1 MADELNFKVKPDS
14 GLHQPSLATA
24 PKPAVEAAPAA
35 GQATMDTSQID
46 AVHKVARDLK
56 RIMNSTS
63 RLKPEAA
70 GHLAQVS
77 KWTDDYLTG
86 LDAARKLSEN
96 AGGALSEAQR
106 ELSLA
111 LDEFLRLEGEGGNVA
126 SPSQQRHTDDLSQ
139 ALRRLNT
146 LIPAAQTTF
155 STSSG
160 PNDPP
165 NPEIEPGEPGAPE
178 VNPSPAPEGN
188 PDVLPD
194 IPPIDRPEIAHPETS
209 RSQVG

>member
-1 MADELNFKVKPDS
+1 MADDFNFKVKPDS

-24 PKPAVEAAPAA
+24 QKPTVETAPAA
-35 GQATMDTSQID
+35 AQTGLDTSQID
-46 AVHKVARDLK
+46 AVHKVSRDLK
-56 RIMNSTS
+56 RIMNTTS

-70 GHLAQVS
+70 GYLAQVS
-77 KWTDDYLTG
+77 KWADDYLAG

-126 SPSQQRHTDDLSQ
+126 SPSQQRYTDDLSQ

-146 LIPAAQTTF
+146 LIPAAQMTF
-155 STSSG
+155 SG

-165 NPEIEPGEPGAPE
+165 NPEVEPAEPASPE
-178 VNPSPAPEGN
+178 INPEPAPESN

-194 IPPIDRPEIAHPETS
+194 IPPVDRPEITRPH
-209 RSQVG
+209 G

>member
-24 PKPAVEAAPAA
+24 PKPTAETVPVP

-63 RLKPEAA
+63 RLKPEAS

-106 ELSLA
+106 ELSMA

-139 ALRRLNT
+139 ALRRLNSV
-146 LIPAAQTTF
+146 IAAAQTTF
-155 STSSG
+155 STSG
-160 PNDPP
+160 PNDPS
-165 NPEIEPGEPGAPE
+165 NPEIEPSQPSEPE
-178 VNPSPAPEGN
+178 INPVPAPEGN

-194 IPPIDRPEIAHPETS
+194 IPPVDRPEIS
-209 RSQVG
+209 RPQAG

>member
-1 MADELNFKVKPDS
+1 MADDFNFKVKPDS
-14 GLHQPSLATA
+14 GLHQLSLATA
-24 PKPAVEAAPAA
+24 PTPVAGTAPAA
-35 GQATMDTSQID
+35 AQTGLDTSQID
-46 AVHKVARDLK
+46 AVHKVSRDLK

-77 KWTDDYLTG
+77 KWADDYLTG

-126 SPSQQRHTDDLSQ
+126 SPSQQRYTDDLTQ

-146 LIPAAQTTF
+146 LIPAAQMTF
-155 STSSG
+155 GASG

-165 NPEIEPGEPGAPE
+165 NPEIEPGEPASPE
-178 VNPSPAPEGN
+178 INPVPAPEGN

-194 IPPIDRPEIAHPETS
+194 IPPVDRPEIG
-209 RSQVG
+209 RQVG

>member
-1 MADELNFKVKPDS
+1 MADDFNFKVKLDS
-14 GLHQPSLATA
+14 GLHQPSLSAA
-24 PKPAVEAAPAA
+24 PKTVAEPAPAA
-35 GQATMDTSQID
+35 QPGLDTSQID
-46 AVHKVARDLK
+46 AVHKVSRDLK
-56 RIMNSTS
+56 RIIGSAS

-111 LDEFLRLEGEGGNVA
+111 LDEYLRLEGEGGNVA
-126 SPSQQRHTDDLSQ
+126 SPSQQRYTDDLSQ
-139 ALRRLNT
+139 ALRRLNA

-155 STSSG
+155 NVNSG

-165 NPEIEPGEPGAPE
+165 NPEVEPGDPGVPE
-178 VNPSPAPEGN
+178 VNPVPAPEGN
-188 PDVLPD
+188 PEVLPD
-194 IPPIDRPEIAHPETS
+194 IPPIDRPEVSKP
-209 RSQVG
+209 

>member
-1 MADELNFKVKPDS
+1 MADDFNFKVKPDS

-24 PKPAVEAAPAA
+24 QKPAAETAQAAAQA
-35 GQATMDTSQID
+35 GLDIGQVD
-46 AVHKVARDLK
+46 AVHKVSRDLK

-63 RLKPEAA
+63 RLKPETA
-70 GHLAQVS
+70 GHLAQVV

-96 AGGALSEAQR
+96 AGGALGEAQR

-146 LIPAAQTTF
+146 VIAAAQTTF
-155 STSSG
+155 SASSG

-165 NPEIEPGEPGAPE
+165 NPEIEPNEPTGPE
-178 VNPSPAPEGN
+178 INPTPAPEGN

-194 IPPIDRPEIAHPETS
+194 IPPVDRPEIA
-209 RSQVG
+209 RQQAG

>member
-24 PKPAVEAAPAA
+24 PKPTIETVPVP

-63 RLKPEAA
+63 RLKPEAS

-106 ELSLA
+106 ELSMA

-139 ALRRLNT
+139 ALRRLNSV
-146 LIPAAQTTF
+146 IAAAQTTF
-155 STSSG
+155 STSG
-160 PNDPP
+160 PNDPS
-165 NPEIEPGEPGAPE
+165 NPEIEPSQPNEPE
-178 VNPSPAPEGN
+178 INPVPAPEGN

-194 IPPIDRPEIAHPETS
+194 IPPVDRPEIS
-209 RSQVG
+209 RPQAG

>member
-1 MADELNFKVKPDS
+1 MADDFNYKVKSDS

-24 PKPAVEAAPAA
+24 QTPVAEATPVAA
-35 GQATMDTSQID
+35 QTGMDTSQID
-46 AVHKVARDLK
+46 AVHKVSRDLK
-56 RIMNSTS
+56 RIMSSTS

-77 KWTDDYLTG
+77 KWADDYLTG

-96 AGGALSEAQR
+96 ASGALGEAQR

-126 SPSQQRHTDDLSQ
+126 SPSQQRYTDDLSQ

-146 LIPAAQTTF
+146 VIAAAQTTF
-155 STSSG
+155 SASSG

-165 NPEIEPGEPGAPE
+165 NPEVEPSEPTGPE
-178 VNPSPAPEGN
+178 INPPPAPEGN

-194 IPPIDRPEIAHPETS
+194 IPPVDRPEIA
-209 RSQVG
+209 RQQVG